1 EPLAIVGMGLR
12 FPGGVHSQEQ
22 FWSLL
27 SNGIDAVGPIP
38 RDRWAHDEHYDP
50 DAEGSGRYYVQKG
63 GFLDEVGHFDP
74 EFFGIAPV
82 EAISMDPQQ
91 RLLLETTWEALE
103 NAGIP
108 ATSLQGSRTGVFV
121 GIAGVD
127 YHRHV
132 LADRDAD
139 THASTGTLAS
149 VAAGRISYV
158 LGLNGPAISLDTA
171 CSSSLVAVHLAAR
184 SLRAGESDVALAAG
198 VSLMLSPEL
207 TVNFCR
213 AGMLSREGRCR
224 TFDAGADG
232 YVRSEGCGVVVL
244 KRLSDAQRDGD
255 RILGLVRGSAINQ
268 DGRSSGLTAPSGP
281 AQEAVIRAAL
291 ADAGAD

>member
-1 EPLAIVGMGLR
+1 
-12 FPGGVHSQEQ
+12 
-22 FWSLL
+22 
-27 SNGIDAVGPIP
+27 
-38 RDRWAHDEHYDP
+38 
-50 DAEGSGRYYVQKG
+50 
-63 GFLDEVGHFDP
+63 
-74 EFFGIAPV
+74 
-82 EAISMDPQQ
+82 MDPQQ
-91 RLLLETTWEALE
+91 RLLLEATWEALE

-121 GIAGVD
+121 GIAGAD

-132 LADRDAD
+132 LADRSAD

-158 LGLNGPAISLDTA
+158 LGLNGPAVSLDTA

-184 SLRAGESDVALAAG
+184 SLRAGESDVAIAGG

-213 AGMLSREGRCR
+213 AGMLSRDGRCR
-224 TFDAGADG
+224 TFDASADG

-255 RILGLVRGSAINQ
+255 RVLGLVRGSAINQ

-291 ADAGAD
+291 ADAGAEPSDVRYIEAHGTGTPLGDPIEVQAIGAVFGGRSRQDPVLLGSVKTNMGHLEGAAGITASGRRASLSQRAQSVQ